1 MSLKDSLSDSPN
13 KKKRGMLCSV
23 ARIRN
28 GLDGDELVALDDAIQ
43 KIRNQRDAGLVNG
56 QSGYNCI
63 WLHKVLLSEGYEV
76 SALTIQKHIS
86 FRCACGF

>member
-1 MSLKDSLSDSPN
+1 MSLKDSLSDSPH
-13 KKKRGMLCSV
+13 KKKRGPLCTLAAIHHS
-23 ARIRN
+23 
-28 GLDGDELVALDDAIQ
+28 LEGDELVALNDAIE
-43 KIRNQRDAGLVNG
+43 KIRTQRKAGLVNG